1 MKVIGVNGSPRVEG
15 NTQLLI
21 EKIFGEL
28 EAEGIETELIQLGG
42 KNIRGCTACGNC
54 FRNKDKTCIVKN
66 DIFNE
71 VFSKL
76 CESDGIIFGSPTY
89 FTDVSTEIKALIDRT
104 GYVAVANGGL
114 LRHKVGVAAIAVRRG
129 GGIHAF
135 DTINHLFQMSQM
147 YLVGST
153 YWNLGFGSNK
163 GDVMDDSEGL
173 ANMVDIG
180 KSMAYLLKKLNS

>member
-153 YWNLGFGSNK
+153 YWDLVRIKGMLWMTLRDWPIWLILVNLWHIF
-163 GDVMDDSEGL
+163 
-173 ANMVDIG
+173 
-180 KSMAYLLKKLNS
+180 